1 MDDDDLMTMN
11 HDEAGPSPVAP
22 VGESRTEKSALR
34 IFRATTESDILRLVD
49 IALEYH
55 HESRYGL
62 IPFSREKFVKSYSR
76 IVADENA
83 LSIVVEFQ
91 GRPVGLLGAN
101 VGEYFLGSG
110 TRIATN
116 YIFYVS
122 PGIRHS
128 LLGGKVAI
136 RLMRIFTDWARA
148 QGASEINI
156 HATSGIE
163 PQQTHRFLQKVGFAQ
178 YGGNYAAQL
187 G

>member
-1 MDDDDLMTMN
+1 MAQLTVPSLIERDLDRLGLGGLNYNAMS
-11 HDEAGPSPVAP
+11 DLELQRVA
-22 VGESRTEKSALR
+22 
-34 IFRATTESDILRLVD
+34 
-49 IALEYH
+49 
-55 HESRYGL
+55 RYA
-62 IPFSREKFVKSYSR
+62 K
-76 IVADENA
+76 
-83 LSIVVEFQ
+83 
-91 GRPVGLLGAN
+91 

-128 LLGGKVAI
+128 LLGGKIAI

-148 QGASEINI
+148 QGANEINI

-163 PQQTHRFLQKVGFAQ
+163 PQQTHKFLQKVGFAQ

-187 G
+187 D